1 MKNYSFRVLVP
12 YNEETKTLNPPT
24 NLRNSIFLAGPC
36 PRFDYEDDWR
46 YTAFDILE
54 ELGFRGT
61 VITPTNDKYSDM
73 ERHQPETLWAQ
84 TEWERTMMH
93 ICSALVFW
101 VPRCEKWPAFTTN
114 VEFGEWYKKPGVY
127 FGFPE
132 DATRMKYLTLK
143 FTEQKKTWYND
154 LKKMLSDVV
163 KDLQKSPERKWF
175 TSDTHF
181 GQQRTLELS
190 CRPFADLVEMDLTIM
205 SNWNKVVRPDDVVYH
220 AGDFGEVSN
229 QQYVID
235 LLSNLNFKKL
245 YWTLGNY
252 DRKAF
257 DQIKTIVDAFN
268 QVNEGKRSI
277 ELFDHTQTVQPVPGG
292 LCEVEL
298 TNAKGETFKF
308 AIIHEPVDFPAPS
321 RDGVTYLYGH
331 IHGRSFAKRNGFDL
345 ATDYHRY
352 TPLSEEQVLWFKNA
366 MQYWD
371 ENVYTDTVKVAE

>member
-1 MKNYSFRVLVP
+1 M
-12 YNEETKTLNPPT
+12 
-24 NLRNSIFLAGPC
+24 
-36 PRFDYEDDWR
+36 
-46 YTAFDILE
+46 
-54 ELGFRGT
+54 
-61 VITPTNDKYSDM
+61 
-73 ERHQPETLWAQ
+73 
-84 TEWERTMMH
+84 
-93 ICSALVFW
+93 
-101 VPRCEKWPAFTTN
+101 
-114 VEFGEWYKKPGVY
+114 EFGEWYKKPGVY
-127 FGFPE
+127 FGFPD
-132 DATRMKYLTLK
+132 DAIRMKYLTLK

-163 KDLQKSPERKWF
+163 NDLQKSPECKWF

-190 CRPFADLVEMDLTIM
+190 CRPFADLVEMDLTMM

-292 LCEVEL
+292 PG
-298 TNAKGETFKF
+298 KS
-308 AIIHEPVDFPAPS
+308 DF
-321 RDGVTYLYGH
+321 T
-331 IHGRSFAKRNGFDL
+331 RSIS
-345 ATDYHRY
+345 T
-352 TPLSEEQVLWFKNA
+352 E
-366 MQYWD
+366 
-371 ENVYTDTVKVAE
+371 